1 MKFRAKPA
9 MFLKRYLIENLYT
22 EENIQELKENL
33 TKKKT
38 MQIFVMI

>member
-9 MFLKRYLIENLYT
+9 MFLKRYLIESLYT

>member
-9 MFLKRYLIENLYT
+9 MFLKRYLIESQYT

>member
-1 MKFRAKPA
+1 MKFREKPEKYI
-9 MFLKRYLIENLYT
+9 KRYLIESLYT